1 MVGDARQ
8 PEESDGPDQGSECH
22 QGAGPDSPDQPRG
35 CLGAQ
40 DDAHRDG
47 QKGEACLERAIA
59 EDVRV
64 VDAFIAAC
72 AGGDLQALLPL
83 LDPSVLGWADIGRTL
98 PAVSQPNV
106 GRERVAQQVMKFF
119 GAPSGTT
126 MTAREVNGEPG
137 IIAFRD
143 GAVAAVL
150 ALTVKEGLVTRVY
163 VVADTRKLAHVRR
176 VLDKQR

>member
-1 MVGDARQ
+1 
-8 PEESDGPDQGSECH
+8 
-22 QGAGPDSPDQPRG
+22 
-35 CLGAQ
+35 
-40 DDAHRDG
+40 
-47 QKGEACLERAIA
+47 
-59 EDVRV
+59 
-64 VDAFIAAC
+64 
-72 AGGDLQALLPL
+72 
-83 LDPSVLGWADIGRTL
+83 
-98 PAVSQPNV
+98 
-106 GRERVAQQVMKFF
+106 MKFF